1 MGNAKE
7 RAAVVIAGANR
18 WWTTSNTRQL
28 PEKRCS
34 CKQQEISSGVYPL
47 NEQGEDMKN
56 SMMRTLLMLL
66 LAFFIT
72 AFTAGCNTVEDIED
86 AGDEIEEATD

>member
-1 MGNAKE
+1 
-7 RAAVVIAGANR
+7 
-18 WWTTSNTRQL
+18 
-28 PEKRCS
+28 
-34 CKQQEISSGVYPL
+34 
-47 NEQGEDMKN
+47 MKN

-86 AGDEIEEATD
+86 AGDAIEEATD